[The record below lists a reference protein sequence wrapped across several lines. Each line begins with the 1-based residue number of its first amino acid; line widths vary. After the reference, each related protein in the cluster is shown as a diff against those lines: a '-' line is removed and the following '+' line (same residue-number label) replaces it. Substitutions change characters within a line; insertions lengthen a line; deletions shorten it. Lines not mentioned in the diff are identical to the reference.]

1 MHFLLVQ
8 IQSIPRSRENLIDLV
23 FTIFIKFFIFFFIF
37 GNALGSFLINL
48 DLTVMTVAFGS
59 QAARFD
65 TAGVHP
71 DRKLPGH
78 FIQYT
83 YTREATKNEMS
94 HMGKSKFLLTKWIS
108 PVNPESD
115 SISVISLNKLKYP
128 CLYSDTH

>member
-1 MHFLLVQ
+1 MQ
-8 IQSIPRSRENLIDLV
+8 IQSIPRSHENLIDLV

-94 HMGKSKFLLTKWIS
+94 HMGKSKFLLTK
-108 PVNPESD
+108 
-115 SISVISLNKLKYP
+115 
-128 CLYSDTH
+128 

>member
-1 MHFLLVQ
+1 
-8 IQSIPRSRENLIDLV
+8 
-23 FTIFIKFFIFFFIF
+23 
-37 GNALGSFLINL
+37 
-48 DLTVMTVAFGS
+48 MTVAFGS

-94 HMGKSKFLLTKWIS
+94 HMGKSNFLFIKWNS
-108 PVNPESD
+108 PVNPESG
-115 SISVISLNKLKYP
+115 SISDISLNKVKYP